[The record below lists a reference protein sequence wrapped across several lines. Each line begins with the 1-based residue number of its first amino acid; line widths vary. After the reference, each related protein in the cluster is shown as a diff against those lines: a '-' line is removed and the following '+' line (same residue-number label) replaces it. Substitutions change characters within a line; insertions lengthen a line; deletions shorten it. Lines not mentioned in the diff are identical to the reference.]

1 MKNLYKKGSVFVVAV
16 VLYLVGQYFR
26 GVWFLGSSI
35 SVCRNSVDQ
44 WGTFCNSP
52 YIDTFGYPLITA
64 GEFLAVIAVVLL
76 FANERALRRW
86 FKFSLFYIPIVSVLV
101 LLIFPIPFSWGLGLD
116 VSGVLTINYDVGVH
130 LAGWL
135 YLFATLYIV
144 IREYFRKTAK

>member
-52 YIDTFGYPLITA
+52 YIDTFGYPVIVA
-64 GEFLAVIAVVLL
+64 AEFLVVIAAILL
-76 FANERALRRW
+76 FAKERALHRW
-86 FKFSLFYIPIVSVLV
+86 LRFSLYFVPLAFIFVVSL
-101 LLIFPIPFSWGLGLD
+101 FPLPLGGGLD
-116 VSGVLTINYDVGVH
+116 IGEIVAGYSVGVR
-130 LAGWL
+130 LVG
-135 YLFATLYIV
+135 YVYIFATLYIV
-144 IREYFRKTAK
+144 IREYFRRPAK